1 MQFLIQDFQTHI
13 SLGVYPI
20 EKRIRNKVLITIS
33 FYYDTVNAEV
43 SDQLKDTIDY
53 DLIISAINEIGNK
66 KHYNLI
72 EHFISKLSNKII
84 MLDSKITHL
93 EISLKKLN
101 AISKADFVEL
111 KYKAE

>member
-53 DLIISAINEIGNK
+53 DCRLMDVIDYNFNCNEI
-66 KHYNLI
+66 I
-72 EHFISKLSNKII
+72 VDVDI
-84 MLDSKITHL
+84 
-93 EISLKKLN
+93 
-101 AISKADFVEL
+101 
-111 KYKAE
+111 